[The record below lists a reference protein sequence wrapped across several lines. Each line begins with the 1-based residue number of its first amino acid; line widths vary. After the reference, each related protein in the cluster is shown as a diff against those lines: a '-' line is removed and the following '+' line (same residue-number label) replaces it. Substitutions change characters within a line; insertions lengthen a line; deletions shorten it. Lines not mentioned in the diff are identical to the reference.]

1 MNSMSHF
8 TNATITKKA
17 NIYFDGKVTSRTIQF
32 QDGTQ
37 ITLGVMLP
45 GEYEFSTSQKE
56 EMEIQA
62 GKLEYKLKGQDWE
75 LIQNQGVFYVPA
87 NESFLLKVHSIVD
100 YCCSYLPE

>member
-1 MNSMSHF
+1 MSHF

-37 ITLGVMLP
+37 KTLGVMLP

-75 LIQNQGVFYVPA
+75 PIQNQGVFYVPA

>member
-1 MNSMSHF
+1 MSHF

-17 NIYFDGKVTSRTIQF
+17 NIYFGGKVTSRTIQF

-37 ITLGVMLP
+37 KTLGVMLP